1 MIFPPENRLERD
13 LISNEAIK
21 GESMNQKK
29 IILNESEMPTQW
41 YNVIPD
47 IPNGLQPPLD
57 PETKQPISP
66 EKLAA
71 VFPMG
76 LLEQEMSPNRFIDI
90 PQEVLDIYKIWRPT
104 PLVRAENLER
114 ALGTK
119 AKIFFK
125 NEGVSPSGSHKT
137 NSAVAQAYYNK
148 KEGIKRL
155 STETGA
161 GQWGSALSFAT
172 HKFGLECKV
181 YMVRVSFDQKPY
193 RKSMMNT
200 YGAEIVASP
209 SPDTAF
215 GRQILEQY
223 PDTAGSLGI
232 AISEALEDAA
242 TRDDTKY
249 ALGSVLNHVILH
261 QSIIGL
267 EAKKQMEIAGEYPDV
282 VVGCCGGGSN
292 FAGIMTP
299 FLTDKLEGKNIRFVG
314 VEPASC
320 PTLTRGKLA
329 YDFGDVAKMT
339 PLLYM
344 YTLGHDFIPPG
355 IHAGGLRYHGMSPIV
370 SALVRENLID
380 PVSVHQLECFEAGRL
395 FAQTEGI
402 IPAPETCHAIR
413 GVITEATKDLNDPK
427 TILFN
432 FSGHGLLDLSS
443 YDNFFAGKLHNYDY
457 PEEAI
462 AEATKNLPQM

>member
-1 MIFPPENRLERD
+1 ME
-13 LISNEAIK
+13 K
-21 GESMNQKK
+21 KK
-29 IILNESEMPTQW
+29 IMLNESEMPTQW
-41 YNVIPD
+41 YNVLPD
-47 IPNGLQPPLD
+47 IPNGIDPPLD
-57 PETKQPISP
+57 PETKQPMGP
-66 EKLAA
+66 EKLAT

-76 LLEQEMSPNRFIDI
+76 LLEQEMSDKRWVDI
-90 PQEVLDIYKIWRPT
+90 PKEIQEIYHIWRPS
-104 PLVRAENLER
+104 PLVRANNLEA

-119 AKIFFK
+119 AKIYFK
-125 NEGVSPSGSHKT
+125 YEGVSPSGSHKT

-148 KEGIKRL
+148 REGVKRMT
-155 STETGA
+155 TETGA

-209 SPDTAF
+209 SPDTEF
-215 GRQILEQY
+215 GRKILAEM

-242 TRDDTKY
+242 TREDTKY
-249 ALGSVLNHVILH
+249 GLGSVLNHVILH

-267 EAKKQMEIAGEYPDV
+267 EAKKQMELVGEYPDV
-282 VVGCCGGGSN
+282 VIGCCGGGSN
-292 FAGIMTP
+292 FAGVMTP
-299 FLTDKLEGKNIRFVG
+299 FLTDKLEGKNIRFIG

-320 PTLTRGKLA
+320 PSLTRGKYA
-329 YDFGDVAKMT
+329 YDYGDVARMT

-355 IHAGGLRYHGMSPIV
+355 IHAGGLRYHGMAPII
-370 SALVRENLID
+370 SALVREKLIE
-380 PVSVHQLECFEAGRL
+380 PISVHQLECFEAGVL

-413 GVITEATKDLNDPK
+413 AVIMEATREPDKPQS
-427 TILFN
+427 ILFN

-443 YDNFFAGKLHNYDY
+443 YDKFYSGELHNYEY

-462 AEATKNLPQM
+462 AEATKNLPQI

>member
-1 MIFPPENRLERD
+1 M
-13 LISNEAIK
+13 
-21 GESMNQKK
+21 KK
-29 IILNESEMPTQW
+29 ILLEESEMPRRW
-41 YNVIPD
+41 YNILPD
-47 IPNGLQPPLD
+47 IPNGIAPPLD
-57 PETKQPISP
+57 PMTKEPMGP
-66 EKLAA
+66 EKLAQI
-71 VFPMG
+71 FPMG
-76 LLEQEMSPNRFIDI
+76 LLEQEMSDKRWIDI
-90 PQEVLDIYKIWRPT
+90 PEEVQEVYHIWRPA
-104 PLVRAENLER
+104 PLVRADKLEE

-119 AKIFFK
+119 AKIYFK
-125 NEGVSPSGSHKT
+125 YEGVSPSGSHKT

-148 KEGIKRL
+148 REGVKRM

-200 YGAEIVASP
+200 YGAEIVSSP
-209 SPDTAF
+209 SEDTAI
-215 GRQILEQY
+215 GRQIRQEH

-232 AISEALEDAA
+232 AISEAIEDAMS
-242 TRDDTKY
+242 REDTKY
-249 ALGSVLNHVILH
+249 GLGSVLNHVIHH

-267 EAKKQMEIAGEYPDV
+267 ESKKQLEKIGAYPDV
-282 VVGCCGGGSN
+282 VIGCCGGGSN
-292 FAGIMTP
+292 AAGIMSP
-299 FLTDKLEGKNIRFVG
+299 FIADYLDGKKVRFVG

-320 PTLTRGKLA
+320 PSLTRGTYA
-329 YDFGDVAKMT
+329 YDFGDVAKQT

-355 IHAGGLRYHGMSPIV
+355 IHAGGLRYHGMSPIL
-370 SALVRENLID
+370 SALVRENIIE
-380 PVSVHQLECFEAGRL
+380 PISVHQLECFEAGRL

-413 GVITEATKDLNDPK
+413 AAIIEATRDLNDPK

-432 FSGHGLLDLSS
+432 FSGHGMLDLAS
-443 YDNFFAGKLHNYDY
+443 YDKFYSGDLHNYEY
-457 PEEAI
+457 PEEDI
-462 AEATKNLPQM
+462 ASATKNLPKM